1 MLAKQTEET
10 RRENVFMELEK
21 ILRAMDRLPA
31 EKRMAQLRELAAGSP
46 PQATL
51 IPPTTKSSI
60 ADAAYEINQRR
71 LKRLKLMCQQFLL
84 SRNTCR
90 VLQNFVA
97 ERLSSRSKQVLSLS
111 RSRGR
116 LSPLQQI
123 VWNVAPFFKHSERT
137 DSRKTGYIAW
147 EEVVR
152 FLEGKKV
159 ATRSLFGGN
168 VVRQPAYA
176 ETPHRVIGT
185 LANADFAMDRVLWIG
200 VYPGLSAPMLEYML
214 DALRSVPKALALSSA
229 S

>member
-46 PQATL
+46 PQAAL
-51 IPPTTKSSI
+51 APPPSLKASS
-60 ADAAYEINQRR
+60 ADAAHEINQRR
-71 LKRLKLMCQQFLL
+71 LRRLKVMSQQFLL

-152 FLEGKKV
+152 FLEIAQDAGKT
-159 ATRSLFGGN
+159 ATKRKTIPKIVNRSSRLKNDAHRLRIIYERIQDEAPQTSHSPVIMTLLARHGGN
-168 VVRQPAYA
+168 
-176 ETPHRVIGT
+176 G
-185 LANADFAMDRVLWIG
+185 
-200 VYPGLSAPMLEYML
+200 SA
-214 DALRSVPKALALSSA
+214 
-229 S
+229 

>member
-152 FLEGKKV
+152 FLEIAQDAGKT
-159 ATRSLFGGN
+159 ATKKKTIPKIVNRSSRLKNDAHRLRIIYQRIQDEAPQTSHSPTIMTLLARHGGN
-168 VVRQPAYA
+168 
-176 ETPHRVIGT
+176 G
-185 LANADFAMDRVLWIG
+185 
-200 VYPGLSAPMLEYML
+200 SA
-214 DALRSVPKALALSSA
+214 
-229 S
+229 